1 MNNEL
6 LRSSSGLMD
15 IRTEAEASRET
26 KESFD
31 KLQTSL
37 IVHEIT
43 KQFREDKPEFV
54 EFTTDQ
60 LDISEPF
67 KAGVSFD
74 HKAKVVSLSD
84 ALWAEI
90 KPMLGE
96 QAGRICRMSCVELY
110 APRDVGIGAVETS
123 KGLSLRIMKSYQVQ
137 SDDNKYRAD
146 VSFRFRWEDKTS

>member
-1 MNNEL
+1 MNSEL

-31 KLQTSL
+31 RLQTSL
-37 IVHEIT
+37 IVHEIA

-67 KAGVSFD
+67 KAGINFD
-74 HKAKVVSLSD
+74 HKAKVVNLSA

-96 QAGRICRMSCVELY
+96 QNGRICHISCVELY
-110 APRDVGIGAVETS
+110 APCDVGIGAIETS
-123 KGLSLRIMKSYQVQ
+123 KGLSLRVMKSYQMEN
-137 SDDNKYRAD
+137 DANKYRAD
-146 VSFRFRWEDKTS
+146 VLFRFRWEDKIS